1 VKKPEEYIRME
12 KLLGGVKNDK
22 VEEEHQDY
30 GLYEK
35 DYLLKM
41 KVWTKNETKKID
53 SQLQKLNFKALT

>member
-1 VKKPEEYIRME
+1 ME

>member
-1 VKKPEEYIRME
+1 MDN
-12 KLLGGVKNDK
+12 LLGGGMSHQ
-22 VEEEHQDY
+22 VEEEDQDY

-53 SQLQKLNFKALT
+53 S